1 MATPLVASD
10 GTPVACAIGTG
21 RPRPSFFDTAFAWGS
36 CPGRYTTSVLVMPLA
51 LLVVPTVHP
60 AARRTAAFEAAAPFP
75 PNPFSTSTVT
85 VFHATVPC
93 LALPIPPPPPPPPP
107 LFPGLLGDVVAGGV
121 VTDEVEW
128 LEPTLESAHRN
139 ASSASASP
147 TTARI
152 RAVDGA
158 PRREGIP
165 CDCNRRANQSS
176 RCSSP
181 VFSSASIG
189 LLRVS
194 TRAM

>member
-1 MATPLVASD
+1 
-10 GTPVACAIGTG
+10 
-21 RPRPSFFDTAFAWGS
+21 
-36 CPGRYTTSVLVMPLA
+36 MPLA

-93 LALPIPPPPPPPPP
+93 LALPFPPPPPPPPP
-107 LFPGLLGDVVAGGV
+107 LFPALLA
-121 VTDEVEW
+121 DEVEW

-139 ASSASASP
+139 ASSASARP

-189 LLRVS
+189 LFRVS
-194 TRAM
+194 TRAMYRKTIPLTCPGGVGRCQQLGR

>member
-1 MATPLVASD
+1 
-10 GTPVACAIGTG
+10 
-21 RPRPSFFDTAFAWGS
+21 
-36 CPGRYTTSVLVMPLA
+36 MPLA

-93 LALPIPPPPPPPPP
+93 LALPFPPPPPPPPP
-107 LFPGLLGDVVAGGV
+107 LFPPLFPALLGDVVTGGVV

-189 LLRVS
+189 LFRVS
-194 TRAM
+194 TRAMYRKTIPLTCPGGVGRCQQLGR